1 MHVMARLFLAL
12 PIALLATAPANATG
26 GLMCSTAGPRPV
38 EVQLV
43 IGHTVV
49 SNIVQ
54 ARLSDNGR
62 DIAVT
67 VAQAWL
73 EPNELRL
80 DLTDPNAERHEL
92 RLRVKRRGETYD
104 GSLWRGGKR
113 RWVRCEES

>member
-1 MHVMARLFLAL
+1 MTRILLAL
-12 PIALLATAPANATG
+12 SLAFVAASPAYATG
-26 GLMCSTAGPRPV
+26 GMTCSTAGPRPID
-38 EVQLV
+38 VQLV

-49 SNIVQ
+49 SNVVQ
-54 ARLSDNGR
+54 ARLTDGGR

-73 EPNELRL
+73 EPNEIRL

-92 RLRVKRRGETYD
+92 RLRARRRGEAYD

-113 RWVRCEES
+113 RWVRCRES